1 MGVTKKYFHFFMAYH
16 LAYTEDCKAKN
27 ILKFYS
33 RSLHQRKAM
42 PLYLTTPVLLATW
55 DLWGAGPSISFRCQI
70 LLFHFYSLT
79 FRMCSVFKCLVVYV
93 CHGVFVCRSE
103 DNLCGSQFSPS
114 ITWVPGNKLRLPGL
128 AASAFAGGA
137 ISPALIHISKF
148 TCKEVSK

>member
-1 MGVTKKYFHFFMAYH
+1 MGVAKKYFHFFMAYH
-16 LAYTEDCKAKN
+16 LAYTEDCRAKN

-33 RSLHQRKAM
+33 RRLHPREAM
-42 PLYLTTPVLLATW
+42 PLYLAAPLLLATW
-55 DLWGAGPSISFRCQI
+55 DLWGAWPSINFSTTLGVKYCYFI
-70 LLFHFYSLT
+70 FI
-79 FRMCSVFKCLVVYV
+79 MCLVVHV

-114 ITWVPGNKLRLPGL
+114 TTWVLGNKLRLPGL
-128 AASAFAGGA
+128 AASAFAGWA